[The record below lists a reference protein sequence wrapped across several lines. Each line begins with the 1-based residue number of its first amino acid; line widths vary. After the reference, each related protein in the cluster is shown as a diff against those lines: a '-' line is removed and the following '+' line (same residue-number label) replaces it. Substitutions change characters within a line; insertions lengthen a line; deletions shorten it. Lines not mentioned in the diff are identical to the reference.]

1 MQIRRLTSSHFRNL
15 ESNEISFSPNVNL
28 LVGENGHGKTN
39 ILEALYFFKFGR
51 SFRTK
56 RDNDLIRF
64 NEGFCRVEVEAE
76 YKDGTIDR
84 LAVAIERGGRK
95 HLKINGEELPKL
107 AELVGRYPIVLFGPQ
122 DLALVVGF
130 AAERRRFLDMTGSMT
145 DPGYLDVVRQY
156 RRVLNQRNAS
166 LKIGG
171 SSKERH
177 AWNEELIKRGCALLD
192 KRMQLVESIK
202 DHLAPHISRMSVS
215 YSLYIEY
222 ESELIADLP
231 EGVSPEEN
239 FAARLAAVEGDENRR
254 KTTLVGPHRD
264 DLRIVADGKDLR
276 RFGSQGQRRLFVV
289 LVRLAELSYLEN
301 ELREP
306 CVLLL
311 DDLFSELDSEIS
323 GKLKHLLQDGRQIF
337 VTSPVPIKWDAMES
351 AKRFHISNGKVTAT
365 AP

>member
-1 MQIRRLTSSHFRNL
+1 LKIRRLTSTHFRNL
-15 ESNEISFSPNVNL
+15 ESDEIPFSPHVNL
-28 LVGENGHGKTN
+28 LIGENGHGKSN
-39 ILEALYFFKFGR
+39 VLEALYFFKFGR

-64 NEGFCRVEVEAE
+64 DEPFGRVEVEAD
-76 YKDGTIDR
+76 YKDGTVDS

-95 HLKINGEELPKL
+95 HLKINGEELAKQ

-122 DLALVVGF
+122 DLILVAGF

-145 DPGYLDVVRQY
+145 DRAYLDAVRYY

-166 LKIGG
+166 LKAGG
-171 SSKERH
+171 SSKDRH
-177 AWNEELIKRGCALLD
+177 AWDEELVNRGCALLD

-202 DHLAPHISRMSVS
+202 EHLAPHVARMAVS
-215 YSLYIEY
+215 YSIYIEY
-222 ESELIADLP
+222 ESELISDLP
-231 EGVSPEEN
+231 EGVSHEEN
-239 FAARLAAVEGDENRR
+239 FAARLAAVENDESRR

-289 LVRLAELSYLEN
+289 LLRMAELTYLES
-301 ELREP
+301 ELHEQ

-311 DDLFSELDSEIS
+311 DDLFSELDPEVSE
-323 GKLKHLLQDGRQIF
+323 KLKHLLQDGRQIF
-337 VTSPVPIKWDAMES
+337 VTSPVPIDWETSDDVRTFEVS
-351 AKRFHISNGKVTAT
+351 DGKVTAI
-365 AP
+365 A